1 MNAHQ
6 HTLPRSGLKG
16 WLDRFVG
23 PGATQAE
30 LILQFLFPIIAATGA
45 VVYAWH
51 ATNDWSLWH
60 FIVCAL
66 LAFDV
71 TGGIIT
77 NATSAAKRWYHR
89 PGQNWPQHLG
99 FVAVHVVHLV
109 FVSWLFLDF
118 DISWLV
124 VAALFLM
131 FASCIIVWTRLYL
144 QRPVALILYGV
155 SLLLSLYILESPLGL
170 EWFLPFFYLK
180 LLVSHLPA
188 EKSYFSGESAPTT

>member
-1 MNAHQ
+1 MKAYK
-6 HTLPRSGLKG
+6 HTLPRGGFKG
-16 WLDRFVG
+16 GLDRFVG
-23 PGATQAE
+23 PGATPAE
-30 LILQFLFPIIAATGA
+30 LILQFSFPVIAAIGA
-45 VVYAWH
+45 VVYA
-51 ATNDWSLWH
+51 ANVTNNWSLWH
-60 FIVCAL
+60 FAVCAL
-66 LAFDV
+66 LALDV

-109 FVSWLFLDF
+109 LVSWLFLDF
-118 DISWLV
+118 DIPWLV
-124 VAALFLM
+124 ATTLFLM

-144 QRPVALILYGV
+144 QRPVALILYAV

-188 EKSYFSGESAPTT
+188 QKSYISGESAPTV